1 MAEAM
6 AARGAGGAG
15 VTLAEVI
22 TRAELSET
30 AFYEAFA
37 DREACLR
44 AAFEEGVSRARKRML
59 VAYDAERNWLDA
71 IKAALAAFLRFLE
84 GEPALG
90 RVLVVYSMSG
100 SGQLVRRRVEVQ
112 RELAAA
118 VHRGRLEGPIGG
130 HQTAAVISEG
140 VVGGVLAILQN
151 RLLSD
156 ERGEL
161 IELFGPLL
169 SIIVL
174 PYLGVAVARRELVR
188 PAPRPRIAADI
199 GPHSSVARNDTSDV
213 RLTER
218 TLLVLGAI
226 ADYPGASNRE
236 VADRAGILDQGQ
248 ISKLLARLQARS
260 LIAKMDEGRMRGVA
274 NAWQLTN
281 RGEALLRS
289 ARAGSPAAGGPLL
302 RSTSSSRA

>member
-6 AARGAGGAG
+6 AGRGAGGAG
-15 VTLAEVI
+15 VALAEVLA
-22 TRAELSET
+22 RAKVSET

-37 DREACLR
+37 DRDACLR

-84 GEPALG
+84 EEPALG

-118 VHRGRLEGPIGG
+118 VHRGRLESAIGG
-130 HQTAAVISEG
+130 YQNAAVISEG

-151 RLLSD
+151 RLLCD
-156 ERGEL
+156 DRGEL

-188 PAPRPRIAADI
+188 PAPRPRIAAEI
-199 GPHSSVARNDTSDV
+199 GLHSSLAPHDTIDV

-218 TLLVLGAI
+218 TVLVLGAI

-248 ISKLLARLQARS
+248 ISKLLARLQARA
-260 LIAKMDEGRMRGVA
+260 LIARMDQGRMRGAA
-274 NAWQLTN
+274 NAWQLTD

-289 ARAGSPAAGGPLL
+289 ARVASPVTAAPSLK
-302 RSTSSSRA
+302 